1 MKRIDVRG
9 VPVLK
14 MATDTKA
21 QALKVLEEAAE
32 LVEAVKCAERL
43 RGPWEHFDAVILMEP
58 DGGSEEGQ
66 RLQVDMAL
74 AQRAKDAAIAE
85 AADVTTATVGLL
97 VAMGLDAGDICDAMA
112 ECAERQERRGRE

>member
-14 MATDTKA
+14 MATTSKI

-32 LVEAVKCAERL
+32 LVEAVKQHERAL
-43 RGPWEHFDAVILMEP
+43 HRYYIGGDADEV
-58 DGGSEEGQ
+58 S
-66 RLQVDMAL
+66 
-74 AQRAKDAAIAE
+74 RAIAAIDRDAAIAE
-85 AADVTTATVGLL
+85 AADVITATVGLL
-97 VAMGLDAGDICDAMA
+97 VAMGCDAGGIADAMQ

>member
-14 MATDTKA
+14 MATTSKI

-32 LVEAVKCAERL
+32 LVEAVKYLWRTRYGYHVGDDIERAMI
-43 RGPWEHFDAVILMEP
+43 DN
-58 DGGSEEGQ
+58 
-66 RLQVDMAL
+66 
-74 AQRAKDAAIAE
+74 AKDAAIAE
-85 AADVTTATVGLL
+85 ACDVITATVGLL
-97 VAMGLDAGDICDAMA
+97 VAMGCDAGEICDAMQ

>member
-9 VPVLK
+9 VPALE

-32 LVEAVKCAERL
+32 LVEAVKRVRRARGRLCPADPVERAIICKNI
-43 RGPWEHFDAVILMEP
+43 GD
-58 DGGSEEGQ
+58 
-66 RLQVDMAL
+66 
-74 AQRAKDAAIAE
+74 AIAE
-85 AADVTTATVGLL
+85 AADVITATVGLL
-97 VAMGLDAGDICDAMA
+97 VAMGCDADDIADAMQ